1 MLGSGKKEPGPKFI
15 KKLSIETKSFNL
27 KVPLPKTERMLSM
40 LTQDYIS
47 KILDMEDVIIR
58 KVEQESEEL
67 HVYLELPRTE
77 HACPCCGNHTHR
89 IHDYRWQ
96 KVKDIPFGRTT
107 YIHIRKRR
115 YICENCGKR
124 FYEKNPF
131 LARYHRTTRRV
142 VAAVINSF
150 KKLQPAKE
158 IASLYNIS
166 ITTAIRY
173 FDYVEHSCTHL
184 PSVLSIDEFKG
195 NAGGE
200 KYQCIVTDVSERKII
215 DILPNRFESTLSEY
229 FKKFS
234 DREHVKFFVIDM
246 NPHFRNVA
254 KTCFPR
260 AVIVADRYHVIRQ
273 VIWAMENVR
282 KAEQKKLSKK
292 FRKYFKKSRYLLN
305 KPIDKLTEEESERLA
320 LMFEISPRLAQA
332 YKLKN
337 FFLLVMHSD
346 PKDAPKL
353 LGQWLLLAESY
364 QFEEFENCITAYHNW
379 SSEILNA
386 IRFSWSNGFTE
397 GCNNKIKVLKR
408 ICFGVRNFSRFRNR
422 ILHCST

>member
-1 MLGSGKKEPGPKFI
+1 MFCINCQICSFI
-15 KKLSIETKSFNL
+15 
-27 KVPLPKTERMLSM
+27 
-40 LTQDYIS
+40 DYIS

-246 NPHFRNVA
+246 NPHFRSVA
-254 KTCFPR
+254 KTCFPS
-260 AVIVADRYHVIRQ
+260 AAIVADRYHVIRQ
-273 VIWAMENVR
+273 VIWAGM
-282 KAEQKKLSKK
+282 A
-292 FRKYFKKSRYLLN
+292 
-305 KPIDKLTEEESERLA
+305 
-320 LMFEISPRLAQA
+320 
-332 YKLKN
+332 
-337 FFLLVMHSD
+337 HWSD
-346 PKDAPKL
+346 IPL
-353 LGQWLLLAESY
+353 
-364 QFEEFENCITAYHNW
+364 
-379 SSEILNA
+379 
-386 IRFSWSNGFTE
+386 
-397 GCNNKIKVLKR
+397 
-408 ICFGVRNFSRFRNR
+408 
-422 ILHCST
+422 

>member
-1 MLGSGKKEPGPKFI
+1 ML
-15 KKLSIETKSFNL
+15 N
-27 KVPLPKTERMLSM
+27 
-40 LTQDYIS
+40 QDYIS
-47 KILDMEDVIIR
+47 KILDMEDVIVK
-58 KVEQESEEL
+58 KVEQKPDEL
-67 HVYLELPRTE
+67 HVYMELPRRKHT
-77 HACPCCGNHTHR
+77 CPCCGNITHR

-96 KVKDIPFGRTT
+96 RIKDIPFGRTT
-107 YIHIRKRR
+107 YLHLRKRR
-115 YICENCGKR
+115 YVCENCGKR
-124 FYEKNPF
+124 FYENNPF

-142 VAAVINSF
+142 VAAVITSF

-158 IASLYNIS
+158 IASIYNIS
-166 ITTAIRY
+166 ATTAIRY
-173 FDYVEHSCTHL
+173 FDYVEYSCTNL

-200 KYQCIVTDVSERKII
+200 KYQCIVTDVSKKKVI
-215 DILPNRFESTLSEY
+215 DILPNRFESTLIEY

-234 DREHVKFFVIDM
+234 HRETVEYFVCDM

-254 KTCFPR
+254 QICFPN
-260 AVIVADRYHVIRQ
+260 AAIVADRYHVIRQ
-273 VIWAMENVR
+273 VIWAMEGVR
-282 KAEQKKLSKK
+282 KTEQKNLSKK
-292 FRKYFKKSRYLLN
+292 FRKYFKRSKWLLN
-305 KPIDKLTEEESERLA
+305 KPVDKLTEDESAKLA

-346 PKDAPKL
+346 PTDAPKL

-364 QFEEFENCITAYHNW
+364 RFDEFKNCICAYHNW
-379 SSEILNA
+379 ANEILNA

-408 ICFGVRNFSRFRNR
+408 VCFGVTNFARFRNR